1 MYDFT
6 HVTYACAVVYG
17 YVAGLPT
24 VMWLGFKYLGA
35 PISLLTL
42 LCLYGY
48 SMVPFIPAAV
58 RRRVHLACIA
68 ACHFTTVGPPPARSP
83 CVGAFARRVLTLDYH
98 ARARARA

>member
-58 RRRVHLACIA
+58 RRRAPRLHRRLS
-68 ACHFTTVGPPPARSP
+68 FTAVGAPPARSP
-83 CVGAFARRVLTLDYH
+83 CVGAFVRRVLTLDYRAC
-98 ARARARA
+98 ARARA